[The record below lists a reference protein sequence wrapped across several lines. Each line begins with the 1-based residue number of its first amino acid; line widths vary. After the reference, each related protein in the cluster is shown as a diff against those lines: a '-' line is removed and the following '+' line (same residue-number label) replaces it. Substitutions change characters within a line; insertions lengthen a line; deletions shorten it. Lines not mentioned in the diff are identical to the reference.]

1 MEIQAYS
8 YEQLDREIKR
18 TMKRSA
24 DDLIKM
30 GYLLRHMMEERLWE
44 RQYLCFDEYLD
55 KELHMDYTMATRFIK
70 ANKKYSDSEDSMKID
85 AKWNG
90 YSQSVLIEMLNIPPD
105 LEEKVTPDMTVRQV
119 RKVKKQKSIK
129 MKPDVRGLMN
139 NPYCAACGEP
149 LDDSKRPQ
157 KCLNCGQAQDWEWYT
172 GAFCDKDQ
180 TEETVVDGKYKE
192 IPLSAYGFHKTE
204 YPEGSLLT
212 TAGCGHQH
220 DCFSCV
226 QECNIR
232 QEERMCREATCGNPY
247 GCQTMSKL
255 GDIKWDKGDK
265 CQFINLEL
273 TYKTTGS
280 GEPDPCCKECIL
292 RNECDLCCDAT
303 KLQVLQENENVATS
317 QEPVSTQSDEVLQ
330 EEFLTE
336 IEEESEQEE
345 LNVKFN
351 TDELLD
357 ELDVIDAECQEVDET
372 KEEPIAT
379 SQYQRTAPDSRQNEY
394 LDAFAR
400 YFISCE
406 HDWMIQDL
414 QNRVLDVTRS
424 PEEIKKHLQPQCR
437 WWSFK
442 FADDIAMI
450 NLFDDYVQVLDGR
463 SNWIGDFD
471 WFYLVAAIQRMW
483 NVVALE
489 RAEKEVLS
497 KDGKDSR
504 EENENDG
511 DTSDPESVDEMA
523 IVRSILEQE
532 KKTLNAYLEFGDI
545 PENTVYRQKTI
556 VCALAAMICDF
567 ENMQEKEAA
576 AAEVQPEFPK
586 FRNDD
591 ERKAWINDVEAWG
604 LWYED
609 SNIGAKYYK
618 YDFPDGSR
626 VIAVRYRY
634 TCPPWIKNKK
644 DRDLDGTFKDTYYHM
659 IYSDAYKKINEYAY
673 EKYYVNTT
681 SSITE
686 LVKFIKEISKKG

>member
-90 YSQSVLIEMLNIPPD
+90 YSQSVLIEMLNMPPE

-119 RKVKKQKSIK
+119 REVKKQKSIK

-139 NPYCAACGEP
+139 DPYCAACGEP

-172 GAFCDKDQ
+172 GAFGDKDQ
-180 TEETVVDGKYKE
+180 TEETVVDGEYKE
-192 IPLSAYGFHKTE
+192 IPLSAYGLPKTE

-212 TAGCGHQH
+212 TEGCEHQH
-220 DCFSCV
+220 DCFLCA

-247 GCQTMSKL
+247 GCKTMSKL
-255 GDIKWDKGDK
+255 GDIRWDKGDK

-292 RNECDLCCDAT
+292 RNECDFCCDAA

-345 LNVKFN
+345 LNVEFN
-351 TDELLD
+351 TNELLD
-357 ELDVIDAECQEVDET
+357 ELDVIDAEYQEAE
-372 KEEPIAT
+372 
-379 SQYQRTAPDSRQNEY
+379 
-394 LDAFAR
+394 
-400 YFISCE
+400 
-406 HDWMIQDL
+406 
-414 QNRVLDVTRS
+414 
-424 PEEIKKHLQPQCR
+424 
-437 WWSFK
+437 
-442 FADDIAMI
+442 
-450 NLFDDYVQVLDGR
+450 VQ
-463 SNWIGDFD
+463 
-471 WFYLVAAIQRMW
+471 A
-483 NVVALE
+483 
-489 RAEKEVLS
+489 
-497 KDGKDSR
+497 
-504 EENENDG
+504 ENENDG
-511 DTSDPESVDEMA
+511 DTSDSELADEIA
-523 IVRSILEQE
+523 IVRNILKQE
-532 KKTLNAYLEFGDI
+532 NDLLNSYLKLGDI

-556 VCALAAMICDF
+556 VGALAAMVCDL
-567 ENMQEKEAA
+567 ENMQDKEAA

-644 DRDLDGTFKDTYYHM
+644 DLELDGTFKDTHYHM
-659 IYSDAYKKINEYAY
+659 IYSDSYKKINEYAY

-681 SSITE
+681 SSVTE